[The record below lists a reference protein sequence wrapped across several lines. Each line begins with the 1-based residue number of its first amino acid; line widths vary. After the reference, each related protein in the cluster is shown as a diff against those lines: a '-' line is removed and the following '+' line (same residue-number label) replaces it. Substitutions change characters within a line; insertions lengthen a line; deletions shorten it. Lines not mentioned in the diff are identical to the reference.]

1 MNNTNNNKNNKNIDI
16 KKITNNIISNI
27 KYDKL
32 QFAFSDEYQNNIV
45 SVYYNNK
52 LLLVGEYEILGYYY
66 NNEWLWACDNNYIEK
81 YLTNKSEYLKKNINF
96 TDLDDNF
103 FNLCINKSIVI
114 WIFNNNN
121 EYILLNNI
129 IQVI

>member
-1 MNNTNNNKNNKNIDI
+1 MKNNKNIDI

-32 QFAFSDEYQNNIV
+32 QFVFSEEYQHNIV

-66 NNEWLWACDNNYIEK
+66 NNKWLWACDNNYIEK
-81 YLTNKSEYLKKNINF
+81 YLINKSEYLKKNINF
-96 TDLDDNF
+96 TNLDDNF
-103 FNLCINKSIVI
+103 FNLCINKSNAI